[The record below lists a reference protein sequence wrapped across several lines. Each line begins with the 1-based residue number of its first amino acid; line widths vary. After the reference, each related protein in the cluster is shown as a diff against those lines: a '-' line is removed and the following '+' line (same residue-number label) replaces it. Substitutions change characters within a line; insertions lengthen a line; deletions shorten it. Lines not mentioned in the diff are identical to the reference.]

1 MDEKLTPPAGDRG
14 DGRETREWRSH
25 LLEHR
30 SQLAEVLSSAH
41 RIAVIGIKPEVV
53 GGPAYYVPAYLQ
65 AAGYEI
71 IPVPVYY
78 PDVTEILG
86 APVQRSLRTV
96 TPPADLVLLFRR
108 SSDVPPHVEDI
119 LAAAP
124 RVVWM
129 QQGIHDAAVAETLA
143 RAGINVVQDTCA
155 MIEHRNAQR

>member
-1 MDEKLTPPAGDRG
+1 MGENLMPPAGECG
-14 DGRETREWRSH
+14 DGREGREWRSH
-25 LLEHR
+25 LLEHS

-78 PDVTEILG
+78 PDITEILG

-96 TPPADLVLLFRR
+96 TPPVDLVLLFRR
-108 SSDVPPHVEDI
+108 SHDVAQHVADI

-129 QQGIHDAAVAETLA
+129 QQGIQDAEVAETLA
-143 RAGINVVQDTCA
+143 RAGIDVVQDTCA
-155 MIEHRNAQR
+155 MIEHRTAQR